1 MYRRIECKWPKE
13 QIASALRLAGAG
25 VPVVEVA
32 RMMGTTPGMVSGWKE
47 EYSSLFD
54 RLVRKSAEQLDNTTG
69 CVRIKRMAYLSGCTA
84 GEEVESELRACKL
97 RYSVIENVTA
107 VARELLRSGN
117 VLANLQRPVYSEDAS
132 SPCLRPAAG
141 SSPIDRESANFLIL
155 VNAQLSQ
162 TNGSASETMLSGAVK
177 GQIDELRWRTF
188 VGNNVKLDEPILQDI
203 AIEFSLD
210 AVLDT
215 WMDAIRAF
223 YTSSMDALLLG
234 HVLIQKS
241 GIQ

>member
-1 MYRRIECKWPKE
+1 M
-13 QIASALRLAGAG
+13 
-25 VPVVEVA
+25 
-32 RMMGTTPGMVSGWKE
+32 
-47 EYSSLFD
+47 
-54 RLVRKSAEQLDNTTG
+54 
-69 CVRIKRMAYLSGCTA
+69 
-84 GEEVESELRACKL
+84 
-97 RYSVIENVTA
+97 TA

-117 VLANLQRPVYSEDAS
+117 VLANLQRPVYGEDAS
-132 SPCLRPAAG
+132 STFLPPPAG

-155 VNAQLSQ
+155 VNAQLAQ
-162 TNGSASETMLSGAVK
+162 TSRSASETVLSGSVK
-177 GQIDELRWRTF
+177 GEIDELRWRTF

-203 AIEFSLD
+203 AMEFSLD